1 MATATSN
8 KPLMKTPMSKRRMA
22 AYAGIGVLVIALLLL
37 AFNFTALKGNAKLGT
52 GYAAHVTCSCRYI
65 EGRSL
70 EDCAKDMEAGT
81 EIVSISDD
89 PENKRIT
96 TSVAFLATAIAEKRG
111 EFGCYQLNDEE
122 MDAL

>member
-1 MATATSN
+1 MATATSDIPSA
-8 KPLMKTPMSKRRMA
+8 KGPISKRRMA
-22 AYAGIGVLVIALLLL
+22 AYAGIALFVLALAWL
-37 AFNFTALKGNAKLGT
+37 AFNFSTLKGNAKLGT

-96 TSVAFLATAIAEKRG
+96 TSVAFG
-111 EFGCYQLNDEE
+111 DFGCLQLTDEE
-122 MDAL
+122 IDAL